1 MQDPVSKPVSK
12 YTLKMNKDGKD
23 YEEQVEVDTEKETE
37 TFHVP
42 KTSPD
47 DEAGDIVYD
56 FKKVITWLNCSC
68 IILHILQVILMSVDQ
83 GLSYAI
89 SFTSLGVSV
98 GVNQN
103 LPEIVDTNIDK
114 TKKSIVYIDL
124 NKPVLS

>member
-1 MQDPVSKPVSK
+1 
-12 YTLKMNKDGKD
+12 
-23 YEEQVEVDTEKETE
+23 
-37 TFHVP
+37 
-42 KTSPD
+42 
-47 DEAGDIVYD
+47 
-56 FKKVITWLNCSC
+56 
-68 IILHILQVILMSVDQ
+68 MSVDQ